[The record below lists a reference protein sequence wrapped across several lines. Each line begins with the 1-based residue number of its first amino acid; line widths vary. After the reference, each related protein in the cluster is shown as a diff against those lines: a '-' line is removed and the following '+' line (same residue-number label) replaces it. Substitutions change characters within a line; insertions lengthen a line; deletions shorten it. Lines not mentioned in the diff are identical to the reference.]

1 MTHAFILK
9 YCSHPGVVL
18 LPTGLLVS
26 LNNSSRKPL
35 MLLPWSVP
43 CSPKVHGT
51 RTTALMLLPWSV
63 PCSPKVHGTHATA
76 LMLLPWSVPCSPKV
90 HGTHA
95 HHGEAEKV
103 DEPELSLQQV
113 QLLSLLNVL
122 VHAGPC
128 GGKCPLFKAEDGS
141 PAGQRR
147 G

>member
-1 MTHAFILK
+1 M
-9 YCSHPGVVL
+9 SGVVL

-26 LNNSSRKPL
+26 LNNSSRKP
-35 MLLPWSVP
+35 
-43 CSPKVHGT
+43 
-51 RTTALMLLPWSV
+51 LMLLPWSV

>member
-26 LNNSSRKPL
+26 LNNSSRKP
-35 MLLPWSVP
+35 
-43 CSPKVHGT
+43 
-51 RTTALMLLPWSV
+51 
-63 PCSPKVHGTHATA
+63 